1 MFQPPSKPVHHHR
14 QHHCLARRDDAAL
27 QRLEELLAL
36 STHAPLRMLLHA
48 ALLPSAAAALRLAA
62 SAPSAPQGA
71 DPTRAASG
79 KSRPGTGLGSGLEAA
94 QQRGRAWALLGLLRL
109 HLALPPAG
117 ADPAAKRA
125 LGAEHLDAR
134 LAEELLPELQVRMR
148 LQSSL
153 VPV

>member
-1 MFQPPSKPVHHHR
+1 
-14 QHHCLARRDDAAL
+14 
-27 QRLEELLAL
+27 
-36 STHAPLRMLLHA
+36 MLLRA
-48 ALLPSAAAALRLAA
+48 ALLPSAAAVLRLAA

-71 DPTRAASG
+71 DPMRAASG
-79 KSRPGTGLGSGLEAA
+79 KSRSGSGLGSGLDAA

-153 VPV
+153 APV